1 MTTLELI
8 HQLDDATR
16 HYIFLIHKPRTKT
29 EILINNTRSTI
40 SSLNIPDFS
49 PDSIVEGSVKASVS
63 AARNLDLSEYVL
75 INKGFNFRIKDKPR
89 NLLLETALTS
99 RSVTFLPSH
108 ILSKY
113 SSIQS
118 SRNTIKMYSVYTA
131 KVRDIQ
137 DYLTFEKLAKNSH
150 LLPAFNNDLWRQLNL
165 IKRILQLE
173 NTKNVSS

>member
-1 MTTLELI
+1 MITLELTNLYED
-8 HQLDDATR
+8 HTR

-29 EILINNTRSTI
+29 EILVNNTRAVL

-49 PDSIVEGSVKASVS
+49 PDSVIEGTVNASAVS
-63 AARNLDLSEYVL
+63 ARNLRLSYYLL
-75 INKGFNFRIKDKPR
+75 INQGLNFRIKEKPR

-113 SSIQS
+113 STIHS
-118 SRNTIKMYSVYTA
+118 SRNTTKVYEVYVA

-150 LLPAFNNDLWRQLNL
+150 LLPTFNNNLWRQLDL

-173 NTKNVSS
+173 RPQNVSS

>member
-1 MTTLELI
+1 MITLELT
-8 HQLDDATR
+8 HQLDESTK

-29 EILINNTRSTI
+29 EILVNNTRTVL

-49 PDSIVEGSVKASVS
+49 PDSIVEGTVTASVRS
-63 AARNLDLSEYVL
+63 ARNLSLSEYML
-75 INKGFNFRIKDKPR
+75 INHGLSFRLKEKPR

-113 SSIQS
+113 SSVQFGG
-118 SRNTIKMYSVYTA
+118 NPIKMYSIYTA

-137 DYLTFEKLAKNSH
+137 DYLTFEKLAKNAH
-150 LLPAFNNDLWRQLNL
+150 LLPTFNNDLWRQLSL

-173 NTKNVSS
+173 NPKNVSS

>member
-29 EILINNTRSTI
+29 EILVDNARSAI
-40 SSLNIPDFS
+40 SSLNIPNFS
-49 PDSIVEGSVKASVS
+49 PDSIIEGTVKASTA
-63 AARNLDLSEYVL
+63 AARNLGVSDYLLISNGLS
-75 INKGFNFRIKDKPR
+75 FRVKDKPR
-89 NLLLETALTS
+89 NLLLETSLTS

-150 LLPAFNNDLWRQLNL
+150 LLPAFNNDLWKQLNL

>member
-1 MTTLELI
+1 MITLELTNSYED
-8 HQLDDATR
+8 HTR

-29 EILINNTRSTI
+29 EILVNNTRTVL

-49 PDSIVEGSVKASVS
+49 PDSVTEGVVKASAS
-63 AARNLDLSEYVL
+63 SARNLGLSEYVL
-75 INKGFNFRIKDKPR
+75 INQGLNFRIRDKPR
-89 NLLLETALTS
+89 NLLLDTALTS

-113 SSIQS
+113 SSVQS
-118 SRNTIKMYSVYTA
+118 SSNTIKMYSVYTV

-150 LLPAFNNDLWRQLNL
+150 LLPSLNNDFWRQCSL
-165 IKRILQLE
+165 IHRILQLE
-173 NTKNVSS
+173 NPK

>member
-1 MTTLELI
+1 MITLELT
-8 HQLDDATR
+8 HPYEDHTR

-29 EILINNTRSTI
+29 EILINNTRSVI
-40 SSLNIPDFS
+40 SALNIPDFS
-49 PDSIVEGSVKASVS
+49 PDSIGEGTVKASAS
-63 AARNLDLSEYVL
+63 SARNLGLSDCII
-75 INKGFNFRIKDKPR
+75 INHGLNFRIKDKPR

-99 RSVTFLPSH
+99 KAVTFLPSH

-118 SRNTIKMYSVYTA
+118 SGNNSKIYSVYTA

-150 LLPAFNNDLWRQLNL
+150 LLPTLNNDFWRQCNL
-165 IKRILQLE
+165 IHRILQVE
-173 NTKNVSS
+173 NPK